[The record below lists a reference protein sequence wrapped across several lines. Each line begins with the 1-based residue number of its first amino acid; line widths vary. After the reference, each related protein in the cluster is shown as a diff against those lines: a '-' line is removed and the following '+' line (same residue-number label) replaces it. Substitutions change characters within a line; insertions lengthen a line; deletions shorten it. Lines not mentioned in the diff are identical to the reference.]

1 MGNEYTLTVP
11 KEYRATVAQHA
22 DAGVAQI
29 FERLPADAP
38 NHVNL
43 ITVPEGLLLCD
54 HLSHEST
61 AAVALKRTV
70 QWLLR
75 HAPEVTIEDA

>member
-1 MGNEYTLTVP
+1 MGYEYTLTVP
-11 KEYRATVAQHA
+11 KELRATVAKLA
-22 DAGVAQI
+22 DAGISQI
-29 FERLPADAP
+29 FERLPADAR

-61 AAVALKRTV
+61 AAVALQRTV
-70 QWLLR
+70 QWLLQN
-75 HAPEVTIEDA
+75 APQVTIEEA